1 MIVFENIHKILKYFI
16 AFFILLYNRLK
27 KRKAN
32 IPVEST
38 PNNYT
43 DFRSMLE
50 RNTNRE
56 NATSSREE
64 LYLTIPE
71 QEMAADPMENRP
83 RLSLPERE
91 LTSEFHGA
99 RPFNENKYNEIEGE
113 YSDIKDGNQSS
124 SGSLSDELL
133 SEANR
138 ADNETADG
146 QYFLLEKNLNDFD
159 QEKSN
164 KASGVKADN
173 DVGDLYYEVENVDT
187 GLSTVIYHG
196 LEKEG
201 VNDSTNIDGDLGM
214 PDVIN
219 NVYHELER
227 PTETCKLNLSKKVS
241 FSQNTTD
248 LPNRNNLI
256 YEKVWDNG
264 YKQHKTKS
272 MKTRTEGDD
281 RQAHIRLKSCV
292 SAPITKS
299 TRPKKSLKLRK
310 KDSERRNVIRN
321 RVRISGLP
329 EVSAPRNS
337 TYDMLKHST
346 KVSGARAPE
355 AGLEDYDTM
364 ASVRAFLEEP
374 PSSCEN

>member
-1 MIVFENIHKILKYFI
+1 MIV
-16 AFFILLYNRLK
+16 FFILLYNRLK

-32 IPVEST
+32 LPVEST

-71 QEMAADPMENRP
+71 QEMAADPMDNRP

-91 LTSEFHGA
+91 LSSEFHGA

-113 YSDIKDGNQSS
+113 YSDIKDEIQGS
-124 SGSLSDELL
+124 SGSLSYGLL

-138 ADNETADG
+138 ADDETADG

-164 KASGVKADN
+164 KASGVKADD
-173 DVGDLYYEVENVDT
+173 DVGDLYYEVENEDT

-201 VNDSTNIDGDLGM
+201 VNDSTNVDGDLGT

-219 NVYHELER
+219 SVYDELER
-227 PTETCKLNLSKKVS
+227 PKETSKLNLSKKVS

-248 LPNRNNLI
+248 LLNRNNLK

-264 YKQHKTKS
+264 YKQHKTRS
-272 MKTRTEGDD
+272 MKTRTGGDD
-281 RQAHIRLKSCV
+281 RQTHNKLKSCV

-299 TRPKKSLKLRK
+299 THPKKSLKLRK
-310 KDSERRNVIRN
+310 KDSERNVTRN

-329 EVSAPRNS
+329 EVSATRDS

-346 KVSGARAPE
+346 KVSGVRAPK

-364 ASVRAFLEEP
+364 ASIRAFLEQP
-374 PSSCEN
+374 PSSSEN

>member
-1 MIVFENIHKILKYFI
+1 MLRYFI
-16 AFFILLYNRLK
+16 AFFISLYNRLK

-32 IPVEST
+32 LPVEST

-56 NATSSREE
+56 NARSSREE

-71 QEMAADPMENRP
+71 QEMVSDPMENRP

-91 LTSEFHGA
+91 LSSEFHVA

-113 YSDIKDGNQSS
+113 YSDIKDENQGS
-124 SGSLSDELL
+124 SGSLSDGLL

-138 ADNETADG
+138 TDDETTDG
-146 QYFLLEKNLNDFD
+146 QYFLLEKNLTDFD

-164 KASGVKADN
+164 KSSGVKADD

-196 LEKEG
+196 QKNEG
-201 VNDSTNIDGDLGM
+201 VNDSTNIDGDLGT

-219 NVYHELER
+219 SVYHELER
-227 PTETCKLNLSKKVS
+227 PKETSKLNLSKKVS
-241 FSQNTTD
+241 FSENTTD
-248 LPNRNNLI
+248 LLNRNNLI

-264 YKQHKTKS
+264 YKQQKTKS
-272 MKTRTEGDD
+272 MKTGGDD
-281 RQAHIRLKSCV
+281 RQTHNKLKSCV
-292 SAPITKS
+292 SAPITKF
-299 TRPKKSLKLRK
+299 THPKKSLKLRK
-310 KDSERRNVIRN
+310 KDSERNVTRN

-329 EVSAPRNS
+329 EVSATRDS
-337 TYDMLKHST
+337 TYNLLKLST
-346 KVSGARAPE
+346 KVPGARAPK

-364 ASVRAFLEEP
+364 ASVRAFLEQP
-374 PSSCEN
+374 PSSSEN

>member
-1 MIVFENIHKILKYFI
+1 MLRYFI
-16 AFFILLYNRLK
+16 AFFISLYNRLK

-32 IPVEST
+32 LPVEST
-38 PNNYT
+38 LNNYT

-56 NATSSREE
+56 NARSSREE

-71 QEMAADPMENRP
+71 QEMASDPMENRP

-91 LTSEFHGA
+91 LSSEFYVA

-113 YSDIKDGNQSS
+113 YSDIKDENQGS
-124 SGSLSDELL
+124 SGSLSDGLL

-138 ADNETADG
+138 TDHETTDG
-146 QYFLLEKNLNDFD
+146 QYFLLEKNLTDFD

-164 KASGVKADN
+164 KSSGVKADD

-187 GLSTVIYHG
+187 GLSRFLYHG
-196 LEKEG
+196 QK
-201 VNDSTNIDGDLGM
+201 NDSTNIDGDLAT

-219 NVYHELER
+219 SVYHELER
-227 PTETCKLNLSKKVS
+227 PKETSKLNLSKKVS

-248 LPNRNNLI
+248 LLNRNNLI

-272 MKTRTEGDD
+272 MKTRTGDD
-281 RQAHIRLKSCV
+281 RQTHSKLKSCV

-299 TRPKKSLKLRK
+299 THPKKSLKLRK
-310 KDSERRNVIRN
+310 KDSERNLTRN

-329 EVSAPRNS
+329 EISAARGS
-337 TYDMLKHST
+337 TYDMLKLST
-346 KVSGARAPE
+346 KVPRARAPK

-364 ASVRAFLEEP
+364 ASVRAFLEQ
-374 PSSCEN
+374 PSSSSEN

>member
-1 MIVFENIHKILKYFI
+1 M
-16 AFFILLYNRLK
+16 LYSRLK
-27 KRKAN
+27 KQKAN

-71 QEMAADPMENRP
+71 QEMAVDPMENRP

-91 LTSEFHGA
+91 LSSEFHGA

-113 YSDIKDGNQSS
+113 YSDIKDENQSS

-159 QEKSN
+159 REKSN

-201 VNDSTNIDGDLGM
+201 VNDSTNIDGDLGT

-219 NVYHELER
+219 NVYHKLER

-248 LPNRNNLI
+248 LLNRNNLI

-281 RQAHIRLKSCV
+281 RQAHIKLKSCV

-329 EVSAPRNS
+329 EVTAPRNS